1 MSQDL
6 KIDYLMDQNL
16 QWVVLDAALCPE
28 PVWFA
33 KGAELPAHSLFSQP
47 DASLADNGP
56 WLVDMTDNR
65 ALIELC
71 LKKDPLGHGTLWL
84 GSDMPTDTLIQLLRA
99 RLYAGLPSGDIT
111 RFRWYDPRVLYP
123 YLTDSASERR
133 HAFMT
138 PITRLIHADLN
149 PFYSADHWNVWQ
161 QDDNSGDVLC
171 QSVPCKEAS

>member
-1 MSQDL
+1 
-6 KIDYLMDQNL
+6 
-16 QWVVLDAALCPE
+16 
-28 PVWFA
+28 
-33 KGAELPAHSLFSQP
+33 
-47 DASLADNGP
+47 
-56 WLVDMTDNR
+56 
-65 ALIELC
+65 
-71 LKKDPLGHGTLWL
+71 
-84 GSDMPTDTLIQLLRA
+84 MPTDTLIQLLRA

-133 HAFMT
+133 HAFMA